1 MNLELLQKAANV
13 VRGLSMD
20 GVQRANSGHPG
31 LPMGA
36 ADFATVLWTQFLT
49 HNPANPGWFN
59 RDRFVLSGGHG
70 SMLLYS
76 LLHLSGYDLPLSEL
90 QNFRQWGS
98 HTPGHPEY
106 GDTPG
111 VETTTGPLGQGLANA
126 VGMALAE
133 SSLAARFNKPEM
145 PVVDHFTYCMVGDG
159 DLEEGISHE
168 VASFAGHNKL
178 GKLIVLYDDNN
189 ITIDGKTE
197 LSFSENVLQR
207 FAAYGWHT
215 QKVDGH
221 DMAAVAAALETAR
234 QATGQP
240 SLIAC
245 QTIIGKGSPNK
256 AGTSHVHGS
265 PLGEEEVTL
274 SKAALGLPD
283 EEFYIPDDVRAFFR
297 EALDKGKAA
306 EEDWNRLLARYQE
319 AYPQEAQVFAQ
330 LGKEDV
336 SALQVADFEPGQA
349 LATRSASGAILD
361 QLAAQLPSLLG
372 GSADL
377 TPSNNTYPKGETS
390 YSPDNRSGRYIHYGV
405 REFGMGAIMNGLALH
420 GGVIPYGG
428 TFFVFSD
435 YMRSAMRMAAL
446 MGLRVVFVL
455 THDSIGL
462 GEDGPTHQPVEHLS
476 SLRAMPNMMVFRP
489 ADANET
495 IAGWQLALANTDG
508 PTSLVLTRQKLPVY
522 DRAAQGYA
530 PAALAARGGYIFCED
545 DDFTAILLASG
556 SELEIALE
564 ARKLLNDQGI
574 GVRVVSMPST
584 DIFDKQDA
592 AYRQEVLPPNVRVR
606 VAVEAGATW
615 GWERYV
621 GLDGAVLGLDRFGAS
636 APYKTI
642 YRELGLTAERVKEL
656 TLQVMKNILI
666 NEKQ

>member
-36 ADFATVLWTQFLT
+36 ADFATVLWTQYLT

-76 LLHLSGYDLPLSEL
+76 LLHLSGYDLPLTEL

-133 SSLAARFNKPEM
+133 SSLAARFNKPEL
-145 PVVDHFTYCMVGDG
+145 PVVDHYTYCMVGDG
-159 DLEEGISHE
+159 DLEEGVSHE

-178 GKLIVLYDDNN
+178 GKLIVLYDDNS

-215 QKVDGH
+215 QQVDGH
-221 DMAAVAAALETAR
+221 DMAAVAAALEAAR
-234 QATGQP
+234 EATEQP

-245 QTIIGKGSPNK
+245 RTIIGKGSPNK
-256 AGTSHVHGS
+256 AGTSQVHGS
-265 PLGEEEVTL
+265 PLGAEEVALT
-274 SKAALGLPD
+274 KQALGLPD
-283 EEFYIPDDVRAFFR
+283 EEFYIPDDVLAFFR
-297 EALDKGKAA
+297 AALDKGKSA
-306 EEDWNRLLARYQE
+306 EEDWNRLLSRYQQ
-319 AYPQEAQVFAQ
+319 AYPQEAQEFAC
-330 LGKEDV
+330 LGQEDI
-336 SALQVADFEPGQA
+336 SALKVADFEPGQA

-361 QLAAQLPSLLG
+361 QLATQLPSLLG

-390 YSPDNRSGRYIHYGV
+390 YSPNNRSGRYIHYGV
-405 REFGMGAIMNGLALH
+405 REFGMGSIMNGLALH

-476 SLRAMPNMMVFRP
+476 SLRAMPNMTVFRP

-522 DRAAQGYA
+522 DRAAHGYA

-545 DDFTAILLASG
+545 DDFTAILLTSG

-564 ARKLLNDQGI
+564 ARKLLNEQGI

-592 AYRQEVLPPNVRVR
+592 AYRQEVLPPNVRAR

-642 YRELGLTAERVKEL
+642 YRELELTAEKVMEL
-656 TLQVMKNILI
+656 TLQVMKNTLI
-666 NEKQ
+666 DEQQ